1 MFYGNSNSRN
11 DNVFSTMK
19 RNTLV
24 ANSGRKPRVECGLR
38 VDLSDREDASSR
50 VKYLCYV
57 KERIIYHIQKGARKS
72 LCDSPLQGRFFDQYW
87 SVK

>member
-24 ANSGRKPRVECGLR
+24 ANSGRKPRVACGQR
-38 VDLSDREDASSR
+38 VDLFDREDASSR
-50 VKYLCYV
+50 VKY
-57 KERIIYHIQKGARKS
+57 
-72 LCDSPLQGRFFDQYW
+72 
-87 SVK
+87 